1 MKKLKQLLILLLLCI
16 FPKIQ
21 AQQVAIASGG
31 KAIGTGGSSSYTI
44 GQLNYIK
51 MTGTNGNVSQGIQ
64 SFKTVVLGSNDYP
77 EITLQAIL
85 YPNPTTSLAYLK
97 IDNHSLANLEYQL
110 YNPSGEPISNKKITL
125 SETTIPLENFPNA
138 IYLLQILDNGK
149 LIKTFKIIKN

>member
-1 MKKLKQLLILLLLCI
+1 MKKLIQLLILLLLCI

-21 AQQVAIASGG
+21 AQQAAIASGG

-44 GQLNYIK
+44 GQLHYIK
-51 MTGTNGNVSQGIQ
+51 MTGSNGNVSQGIQ
-64 SFKTVVLGSNDYP
+64 SFKTVVLGSIDYP

-110 YNPSGEPISNKKITL
+110 YNPNGEPISNKKITL
-125 SETTIPLENFPNA
+125 SETTIPLENFLNA